1 MTRDEVAKLARQA
14 GLGMMLQDETCHH
27 IDMWEGE
34 LERFAALVAE
44 RTREECARVCD
55 DAPYLGNDACECA
68 DLIRSMKAY

>member
-44 RTREECARVCD
+44 RTRQECAYIATSYVT
-55 DAPYLGNDACECA
+55 GNDAA
-68 DLIRSMKAY
+68 VAIRSMKAY